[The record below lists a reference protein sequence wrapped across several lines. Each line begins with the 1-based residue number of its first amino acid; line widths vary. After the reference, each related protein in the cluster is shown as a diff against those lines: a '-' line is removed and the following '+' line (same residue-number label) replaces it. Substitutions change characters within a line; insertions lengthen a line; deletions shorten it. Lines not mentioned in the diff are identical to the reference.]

1 LRTDFKGPEDW
12 DKKYKRAR
20 YKNEGRPADEPSI
33 CDDEYWSVAEE
44 CLIEFVS
51 SVRKSEIAD
60 KIIGIHLDRSGWFY
74 ENGRTCDTSEAALS
88 EFRTWLRHRYRDDSV
103 SLRAAWFDGDVSF
116 ETASIPEPSASNGD
130 EFVRTGRRARRYVD
144 YNLFLSDAT
153 VDRIAQ
159 LAYSVKT
166 TTEGWWLVGASY
178 GYTFEWSHPGSGHLS
193 LGKLLRC
200 PDVDFISGP
209 PSYKGREPGGSAPFP
224 APIDSF
230 ALNGKLFLSED
241 DFKTPISGPTEPDPH
256 NPVMKT
262 PQALES
268 AHWRSVGAALA
279 HRGGVAWMDS
289 WGSGWLN
296 SRGIWDRGSKVR
308 TAFEQRYAVPQG
320 ETDVAVFVDER
331 SLAYLVDP
339 RAFEVLVQNVRE
351 SVMRSGLS
359 ASFYLLSDFA
369 HRENFPEAKL
379 YVFMNAWDIRPE
391 VRSAIKT
398 RLQRDNKVLFWLYCA
413 GLFEAG
419 RESLERLREVTGIAL
434 KPQPFH
440 SKPGTTLLNQRH
452 PLCAAL
458 PAQKMAEGGQ
468 LEPSYFAIPEE
479 GNTLGEYTHTGL
491 PSFIIREFE
500 ADRDNEHAWK
510 SVFLGEPVVTPALF
524 RTLGQMAGAHV
535 WNFDD
540 DVLHVRAPFLTVHC
554 KGAGQ
559 RMVTL
564 PNNWCAYDL
573 AGGSWMSVETNAIRF
588 NAIDGHTYVFLA
600 GIKSDVEAVLNANVD
615 ELLEL
620 ATIEPR
626 EDNTMHWDAVQ
637 FDVQIM
643 KLDQWVEETWS
654 EQHADDFLLKPSM
667 LDVDGEQ
674 PADEEDDDEPKSR
687 GGRRRGRGRR
697 RGNGGRRRGSEES
710 ASARREGADRTFDE
724 AGIGVSFRKKQ

>member
-1 LRTDFKGPEDW
+1 
-12 DKKYKRAR
+12 
-20 YKNEGRPADEPSI
+20 
-33 CDDEYWSVAEE
+33 
-44 CLIEFVS
+44 
-51 SVRKSEIAD
+51 
-60 KIIGIHLDRSGWFY
+60 
-74 ENGRTCDTSEAALS
+74 
-88 EFRTWLRHRYRDDSV
+88 
-103 SLRAAWFDGDVSF
+103 
-116 ETASIPEPSASNGD
+116 
-130 EFVRTGRRARRYVD
+130 
-144 YNLFLSDAT
+144 
-153 VDRIAQ
+153 
-159 LAYSVKT
+159 
-166 TTEGWWLVGASY
+166 
-178 GYTFEWSHPGSGHLS
+178 
-193 LGKLLRC
+193 
-200 PDVDFISGP
+200 
-209 PSYKGREPGGSAPFP
+209 
-224 APIDSF
+224 
-230 ALNGKLFLSED
+230 
-241 DFKTPISGPTEPDPH
+241 
-256 NPVMKT
+256 
-262 PQALES
+262 
-268 AHWRSVGAALA
+268 
-279 HRGGVAWMDS
+279 
-289 WGSGWLN
+289 
-296 SRGIWDRGSKVR
+296 
-308 TAFEQRYAVPQG
+308 
-320 ETDVAVFVDER
+320 
-331 SLAYLVDP
+331 
-339 RAFEVLVQNVRE
+339 
-351 SVMRSGLS
+351 
-359 ASFYLLSDFA
+359 
-369 HRENFPEAKL
+369 
-379 YVFMNAWDIRPE
+379 
-391 VRSAIKT
+391 
-398 RLQRDNKVLFWLYCA
+398 
-413 GLFEAG
+413 
-419 RESLERLREVTGIAL
+419 
-434 KPQPFH
+434 
-440 SKPGTTLLNQRH
+440 
-452 PLCAAL
+452 
-458 PAQKMAEGGQ
+458 

-491 PSFIIREFE
+491 PSFIIREFV
-500 ADRDNEHAWK
+500 ADHDNEHAWK

-524 RTLGQMAGAHV
+524 RTLGQLAGAHV

-674 PADEEDDDEPKSR
+674 PAEEEDDEEPKSR